1 MTIKFTEEELNAI
14 VDAVEKIDGWV
25 HVKPLE
31 SAVGKITDKLNGLG
45 DDVDAYTEITN
56 ALAAYLGDGEI
67 NASDESIREVISQE
81 HDPIETIAE
90 ALTHYR
96 RL

>member
-31 SAVGKITDKLNGLG
+31 SAVGKIVDELNGFG
-45 DDVDAYTEITN
+45 SEVTAAIND
-56 ALAAYLGDGEI
+56 ALAKDENGTAVYHTNDEANEI
-67 NASDESIREVISQE
+67 MRKSIDRIK
-81 HDPIETIAE
+81 TG
-90 ALTHYR
+90 R
-96 RL
+96 K